1 VSIINKMLRDLDQ
14 RQAGQGD
21 PSGATHGRVVHADT
35 VSLAPSLGGARAMR
49 SGMLVGLTALLLA
62 MVAGL
67 AWWAWTTTGPGT
79 SAQPIPTPA
88 PAAAAAAAVVLPQP
102 IVAKMSEAAAP
113 SVAATPP
120 APAPVLSK
128 PTLPVTAQSVVKP
141 AVAAVSTGPAAT
153 SAARNSGAA
162 PSSTADTPPPL
173 AKPLAAAETVAANPD
188 PQAAQLRQAQAG
200 RETLAQ
206 AQALWSAGSHDAAT
220 DLLQQALA
228 LAQHS
233 PGAAGPN
240 GPVVASLARE
250 WARMQLADGRA
261 AAALELLTRLEPLLN
276 RDADVWALRANAAQ
290 RLARHQDS
298 VQAYAT
304 ALQLRPNTQR
314 WLLGSA
320 VSLAAL
326 GQTVQ
331 AGDMASKAR
340 AQGPVSPEVLAY
352 LRHAGVPLGEP

>member
-1 VSIINKMLRDLDQ
+1 
-14 RQAGQGD
+14 
-21 PSGATHGRVVHADT
+21 
-35 VSLAPSLGGARAMR
+35 MR

-67 AWWAWTTTGPGT
+67 AWWAWTTTAPGT
-79 SAQPIPTPA
+79 SAQPIPTPTPA
-88 PAAAAAAAVVLPQP
+88 PAAATAVVPPQP

-120 APAPVLSK
+120 APVPVPAPAPAPVLAK

-153 SAARNSGAA
+153 LAARNSGAA
-162 PSSTADTPPPL
+162 PSSTGDTPPPL

-331 AGDMASKAR
+331 AGEMASRAR